1 MANPIAV
8 IETNMGT
15 IKAELFSDK
24 VPGTAGNFIK
34 LAEKHFYDGV
44 LFHRVIDGFMIQG
57 GCPEGTGFGGPG
69 YTIKDEFHASLRHKG
84 EGLLSMANTGQP
96 NTGGC
101 QFFITL
107 APTPNLDNK
116 HAIFGR
122 VVEGIEIVRA
132 IGKVPTD
139 SNDRPI
145 KEVRMNKVRI
155 IK

>member
-24 VPGTAGNFIK
+24 VPGTVGNFIK
-34 LAEKHFYDGV
+34 LAEKQFYDGV

-107 APTPNLDNK
+107 APTPNLDK
-116 HAIFGR
+116 GHRQGPHR
-122 VVEGIEIVRA
+122 LQ
-132 IGKVPTD
+132 
-139 SNDRPI
+139 RPAH
-145 KEVRMNKVRI
+145 KGSPDEQGEDNKVRSPTGHP
-155 IK
+155 